1 MKNWRLGGP
10 IRAFI
15 DSGRGDIDWCNKV
28 YENVFGKEVGY
39 ADVFIMVKLGQVVV
53 VRRNQYNT

>member
-28 YENVFGKEVGY
+28 CQNVLVRREKY
-39 ADVFIMVKLGQVVV
+39 AVVFIMVKFGQVVV
-53 VRRNQYNT
+53 V

>member
-1 MKNWRLGGP
+1 MEVKNEELTLGGP

-28 YENVFGKEVGY
+28 C
-39 ADVFIMVKLGQVVV
+39 
-53 VRRNQYNT
+53 